1 MATIKL
7 PKHFKDVTVKQFQDY
22 QLAKNDWEKVTALSG
37 ASLKEVMKVRISD
50 LPKLV
55 AICDVVMSEQTQDF
69 KPIFT
74 FDGVD
79 YGFEPNL
86 QGMHTALYVDLATW
100 CQPENFNASLL
111 KITAAF
117 YRPIT
122 KKLGKKYDI
131 EPYDAGKLTQR
142 IEYFENI
149 SASILGGVLSFF
161 TVLKH
166 NLKVTTLQ
174 SLEDT
179 LKMTEK
185 ELLKMKKR
193 SQQK

>member
-1 MATIKL
+1 MASIKL
-7 PKHFKDVTVKQFQDY
+7 PKHFKDVTVKQFQEY
-22 QLAKNDWEKVTALSG
+22 QLAKNDIDKVSALSG
-37 ASLKEVMKVRISD
+37 SKKDVMKVRISD
-50 LPKLV
+50 IPKLIT
-55 AICDVVMSEQTQDF
+55 ICDVVMSEQTQDF
-69 KPIFT
+69 NPMFT

-86 QGMHTALYVDLATW
+86 QGMHTALYVDVATW

-111 KITAAF
+111 KIMAAF

-122 KKLGKKYDI
+122 KKLGKKYEI
-131 EPYDAGKLTQR
+131 ETYDAGKLGQR
-142 IEYFENI
+142 IEHFENV

-166 NLKVTTLQ
+166 NLKATTLA
-174 SLEDT
+174 SLEDAIKT
-179 LKMTEK
+179 TEK

-193 SQQK
+193 NQAK